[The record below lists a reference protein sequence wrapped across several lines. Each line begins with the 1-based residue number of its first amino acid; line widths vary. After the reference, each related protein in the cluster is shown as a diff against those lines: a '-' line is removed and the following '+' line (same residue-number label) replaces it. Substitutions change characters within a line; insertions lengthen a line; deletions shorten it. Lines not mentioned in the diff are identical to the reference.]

1 MGENMAD
8 RKKAILRAV
17 TDDYITTAEPVGS
30 RTIARKYGLGVSSA
44 TIRNEMA
51 DLEDEGYLEQPHASA
66 GRIPSD
72 KGYRFYVD
80 SLMTGRDLSGVDE
93 ERIRAEYEKRRDGV
107 RALIK
112 IAARMLGDISQ
123 CAAVVVGPAVKSA
136 EIRHIQL
143 IPISTDTVLVL
154 VVTNSGLVEHR
165 MLSIEHTMHAS
176 DLERISRILN
186 NRLRGSTLAQ
196 MRGAALR
203 EIQAELSAYA
213 AFLDQM
219 FELLFSA
226 MHSSDDER
234 VYVDGL
240 MQLLAQP
247 EFKDV
252 GRARPVLEFLE
263 SGDMV
268 LRALAAAGSRGL
280 GSTVVSIGSE
290 NAMDELQS
298 ASVVSAPYGVAGR
311 VVGAIAVVG
320 PTRLDYSTV
329 TALVGYMA
337 DGLSDILARLG
348 SCESGE

>member
-1 MGENMAD
+1 MAENMAD

-80 SLMTGRDLSGVDE
+80 TLMTGRDLTGFE
-93 ERIRAEYEKRRDGV
+93 EKRIRAEYERRRDEI
-107 RALIK
+107 RALVRTTG
-112 IAARMLGDISQ
+112 RMLGEISQ
-123 CAAVVVGPAVKSA
+123 CASVVVGPAVRTA

-143 IPISTDTVLVL
+143 VPLSTEAVLVL

-165 MLSIEHTMHAS
+165 VLSIEHAMHPS
-176 DLERISRILN
+176 DLDRISRILN
-186 NRLRGSTLAQ
+186 RRLRGSTLTQ

-213 AFLDQM
+213 TFLDQM
-219 FELLFSA
+219 FELLLAA
-226 MHSSDDER
+226 MHSSDEER

-247 EFKDV
+247 EFRDV

-263 SGDMV
+263 SDDSV
-268 LRALAAAGSRGL
+268 LQVLATAGSRGL
-280 GSTVVSIGSE
+280 GATVVTIGSE
-290 NAMDELQS
+290 NVMNELQS
-298 ASVVSAPYGVAGR
+298 CSVISAPYGVAGR
-311 VVGAIAVVG
+311 VVGAVAVVG
-320 PTRLDYSTV
+320 PTRLDYGMV

-337 DGLSDILARLG
+337 EGLSDILARLD
-348 SCESGE
+348 SCESDE